1 MALGGGT
8 PPGAGAGV
16 ALGRRHRE
24 GRSGRAPLW
33 ALPQLFALGLLG
45 GCAGAPADPPS
56 GSAIAEALAP
66 HEIAATTLPA
76 EGARGDPSR
85 ATAPAAIDRVRV
97 TPKLPDRGGAV
108 ADGHPPGAGMIRIAL
123 ALSQPADVSL
133 EIHGFAALGAT
144 PLRRLSFPSRGAGP
158 HILSWDGRDAAG
170 QPVPPGV
177 YALRLATR
185 NAAGTHSW
193 GDLSPAA
200 GEEVLVQ
207 RLTYDR
213 ASRQLRFHLPAASYL
228 RVQMRLQDYPH
239 LRTVLDWEPR
249 PAGWHTVTWD
259 GWDRSRVLALADDP
273 RLRVEL
279 AAYALPRH
287 AVIVRGRAADTAPSS
302 PAAAS
307 LPTYRS
313 GTGCLQSG
321 NPPRACWAPRFT
333 LELPD
338 APSPHPDNG
347 LPRLAGAVPVRIRL
361 AEADVASLLQSRFE
375 VMVFVDAEFW
385 FEEEEGTH
393 PLTFRLDTRGL
404 PPGVHVLTVNLA
416 TYDDRLGSRSLRF
429 YKEEEVQ

>member
-1 MALGGGT
+1 M
-8 PPGAGAGV
+8 

-24 GRSGRAPLW
+24 GRSARAPLW

-66 HEIAATTLPA
+66 QEIAAATLPA
-76 EGARGDPSR
+76 EGARGDPSG

-97 TPKLPDRGGAV
+97 TPKLLDRGGA
-108 ADGHPPGAGMIRIAL
+108 AAGGHPPGAGTIRIAL
-123 ALSQPADVSL
+123 ALSQPADLSL
-133 EIHGFAALGAT
+133 EIGSFATGRAAPV
-144 PLRRLSFPSRGAGP
+144 PLRRLSFPGRGAGL
-158 HILSWDGRDAAG
+158 HAVSWDGRDAAG
-170 QPVPPGV
+170 HPVAARV

-185 NAAGTHSW
+185 NAAGTHTW

-200 GEEVLVQ
+200 GEEVLAQ

-287 AVIVRGRAADTAPSS
+287 AVIVRGGAEAPRP
-302 PAAAS
+302 PAASPSAV
-307 LPTYRS
+307 PAYR
-313 GTGCLQSG
+313 TGAACLQVG
-321 NPPRACWAPRFT
+321 NPPQACWAPRFT

-338 APSPHPDNG
+338 AANPHPENG
-347 LPRLAGAVPVRIRL
+347 LPRLRGEVPVRIRL
-361 AEADVASLLQSRFE
+361 AEADIAPLLQSRFE
-375 VMVFVDAEFW
+375 LMVFVDAEFW

-393 PLTFRLDTRGL
+393 PLTFHLDTREL
-404 PPGVHVLTVNLA
+404 VPGEHVLTVNLA

>member
-1 MALGGGT
+1 MVVVDDTAAPPEVWLRGERRLRIHPLWSPDGRSLVYVRSLGFAGSELRRLSFPTGVAGAETILLAGAGHVLHPAWSPDGSRIAFSGSEDGDFDLWVLELATGQASPGGGRAGFRQPPGVVSRRGVAGVHDAAPGAAGDLGGGGLRRRGGVALGGGT

-97 TPKLPDRGGAV
+97 TPKLLDRGGAV
-108 ADGHPPGAGMIRIAL
+108 ADGHPPGAGTFRIAL
-123 ALSQPADVSL
+123 ALSQPADLSL
-133 EIHGFAALGAT
+133 EIGSFATGRAAPV
-144 PLRRLSFPSRGAGP
+144 PLRRLLWPGRGAGP
-158 HILSWDGRDAAG
+158 QVVSWDGRDAAG

-249 PAGWHTVTWD
+249 PAGWHTRD
-259 GWDRSRVLALADDP
+259 LGRV
-273 RLRVEL
+273 
-279 AAYALPRH
+279 
-287 AVIVRGRAADTAPSS
+287 G
-302 PAAAS
+302 S
-307 LPTYRS
+307 LP
-313 GTGCLQSG
+313 G
-321 NPPRACWAPRFT
+321 
-333 LELPD
+333 
-338 APSPHPDNG
+338 
-347 LPRLAGAVPVRIRL
+347 AGAGRRPETAR
-361 AEADVASLLQSRFE
+361 
-375 VMVFVDAEFW
+375 
-385 FEEEEGTH
+385 
-393 PLTFRLDTRGL
+393 
-404 PPGVHVLTVNLA
+404 
-416 TYDDRLGSRSLRF
+416 
-429 YKEEEVQ
+429 